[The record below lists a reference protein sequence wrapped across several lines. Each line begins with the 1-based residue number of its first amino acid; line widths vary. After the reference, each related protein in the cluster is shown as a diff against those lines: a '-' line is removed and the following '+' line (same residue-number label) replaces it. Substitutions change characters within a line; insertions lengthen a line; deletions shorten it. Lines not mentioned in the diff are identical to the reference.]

1 MLIERDIWS
10 FNFTCGTAQN
20 LSHIMT
26 GFLFLYLN
34 LLFIYFLYV
43 TKNVFFSSYFLLN
56 RLWYIPLYIKSC
68 FQFFFIYIYLKFNF
82 QHIFHII
89 KNQNSSSS
97 P

>member
-43 TKNVFFSSYFLLN
+43 TKNVFFFFLFSFN
-56 RLWYIPLYIKSC
+56 RLWYKKLFSIFFYLFEI
-68 FQFFFIYIYLKFNF
+68 QFSTYFPHN
-82 QHIFHII
+82 
-89 KNQNSSSS
+89 
-97 P
+97 